1 MDDDLAKKKQ
11 AQRELAQAR
20 LRVLTSSDR
29 EQASIGIAENIR
41 RLPAL
46 RRLQPVVGFY
56 PLSKSEPDLRA
67 YWQSLLDQGQQLLMP
82 AGADNIDEIRLWR
95 VPHLDA
101 FQKTASGVME
111 PDPAL
116 CQPVPFT
123 EPKLIFVPGL
133 AFHEAG
139 ARLGRGKGYYDRL
152 LARLRPATY
161 RVGIFFSCQEMDE
174 VTVQPHDAPLDLI
187 ITEQSIHLCSI

>member
-20 LRVLTSSDR
+20 LRVLTSGDR
-29 EQASIGIAENIR
+29 KQASDGIAENIR
-41 RLPAL
+41 RLPVL

-56 PLSKSEPDLRA
+56 PLPKSEPDLRP
-67 YWQSLLDQGQQLLMP
+67 YWQSLLDQGQELLMP
-82 AGADNIDEIRLWR
+82 SGADRVDEISLWR

-111 PDPAL
+111 PDPAH
-116 CQPVPFT
+116 CQLVPFT

-133 AFHEAG
+133 AFHPSG

-152 LARLRPATY
+152 LARLRTTTY
-161 RVGIFFSCQEMDE
+161 RVGVFFAYQEIEEITM
-174 VTVQPHDAPLDLI
+174 QAHDVPLDLI